1 MILDTKEKQPVEVKD
16 YPIDYTDWLA
26 EISGGDALSFVSAAV
41 VCVSDATNTALI
53 VDKTVLSSNKTSVW
67 LSAGTNGQKYKVT
80 VTVQTVGGRTDQSE
94 FYVKVKDR

>member
-16 YPIDYTDWLA
+16 YPIDYSDWLA
-26 EISGGDALSFVSAAV
+26 EISGGDTLSSAVSVA

-53 VDKTVLSSNKTSVW
+53 VNKTVLSSNKASVW
-67 LSAGTNGQKYKVT
+67 LSAGTSGQKYKVT